1 MLNQINTFKLVLPWF
16 ILWGAISI
24 LFGYLWRKFVA
35 ERTIKSAEKRAK
47 EIIKEA
53 EDLALKKKRE
63 IDIEAKELLYR
74 LRSDFERETKN
85 KRKELQFQ
93 EKRLQQKELTIERKA
108 EILEMKEEE
117 LSKKEKEIQRKEEE
131 LKNKELEYERLLEE
145 EKRRLEM
152 VSGMTREEAKNQLL
166 KLMEEEAKKEGI
178 KLQMKIEEE
187 ARENAERKA
196 REILLTAMQRLAPEE
211 ATESVVS
218 VVSLPSDDIKGRII
232 GREGRNIKVFEAL
245 TGVDLI
251 VDDTPEAVTI
261 SCFNLYRREL
271 AKMALERLI
280 ADGRIHPARIEEV
293 VERTK
298 KELEEQLV
306 EEGKRTLFELGIE
319 NVHPELVKLLGKL
332 KYRTSFGQNLL
343 IHSKEC
349 AYMAGII
356 ASETGYDPKIAKRA
370 ALFHDIGKALDQ
382 EVEGAHPEIGAE
394 ILRKYGES
402 EEVVDACLNHHKD
415 LSLNSP
421 YTVIS
426 QIADA
431 LSATRTGARRDTLE
445 KYLKRIEELEKIAS
459 SFKGVD
465 TAYAISAGREVRVI
479 VKPEEISDEEAKIL
493 AKEIAKKIEEQ
504 MEYIGQVKVTVIR
517 EKREVE
523 FAK

>member
-1 MLNQINTFKLVLPWF
+1 MLNTINTFRLVFPWF

-24 LFGYLWRKFVA
+24 LVGYLWRKFIA
-35 ERTIKSAEKRAK
+35 ERTIRSAEKRAK
-47 EIIKEA
+47 EIIQEA

-74 LRSDFERETKN
+74 LRSEFEKETKN

-93 EKRLQQKELTIERKA
+93 EKRLQQKELNIERKA
-108 EILEMKEEE
+108 EIIELKEHELANKEREIQKKEEE
-117 LSKKEKEIQRKEEE
+117 I
-131 LKNKELEYERLLEE
+131 KNKELEYKRLIEETKTKLEAIAG
-145 EKRRLEM
+145 L
-152 VSGMTREEAKNQLL
+152 SREEAKNQLL
-166 KLMEEEAKKEGI
+166 KMMEEEAKKEVI
-178 KLQMKIEEE
+178 KLQQKIENE

-196 REILLTAMQRLAPEE
+196 REILLTTMQRLAPEE
-211 ATESVVS
+211 ATESVIS
-218 VVSLPSDDIKGRII
+218 VVSLPSDEIKGRII

-271 AKMALERLI
+271 AKLALERLI
-280 ADGRIHPARIEEV
+280 ADGRIHPARIEEI
-293 VERTK
+293 VEKTK
-298 KELEEQLV
+298 KELEEKLV
-306 EEGKRTLFELGIE
+306 DEGNRTLFEIGIE

-332 KYRTSFGQNLL
+332 KYRTSYGQNLL

-349 AYMAGII
+349 AFMAGII
-356 ASETGYDPKIAKRA
+356 ASELGYDPKLAKRC
-370 ALFHDIGKALDQ
+370 ALFHDIGKAIDQ
-382 EVEGAHPEIGAE
+382 EVEGAHPQIGGE
-394 ILRKYGES
+394 ILEKYGES
-402 EEVVDACLNHHKD
+402 QEVVNAAIKHHD
-415 LSLNSP
+415 YIEVNSP
-421 YTVIS
+421 YTVIT

-445 KYLKRIEELEKIAS
+445 KYLRRIEELEKIAS

-465 TAYAISAGREVRVI
+465 SAYAISAGREVRVI
-479 VKPEEISDEEAKIL
+479 VKPEEISDDEAKIL
-493 AKEIAKKIEEQ
+493 AKEIAKKIEEN

>member
-117 LSKKEKEIQRKEEE
+117 LSRKEKEIQRKEEE

-232 GREGRNIKVFEAL
+232 GREGRNIKVFEAIIPAIYAHSL
-245 TGVDLI
+245 LWIKRFCPKLV
-251 VDDTPEAVTI
+251 
-261 SCFNLYRREL
+261 LY
-271 AKMALERLI
+271 
-280 ADGRIHPARIEEV
+280 
-293 VERTK
+293 
-298 KELEEQLV
+298 
-306 EEGKRTLFELGIE
+306 
-319 NVHPELVKLLGKL
+319 
-332 KYRTSFGQNLL
+332 
-343 IHSKEC
+343 
-349 AYMAGII
+349 
-356 ASETGYDPKIAKRA
+356 
-370 ALFHDIGKALDQ
+370 
-382 EVEGAHPEIGAE
+382 
-394 ILRKYGES
+394 
-402 EEVVDACLNHHKD
+402 
-415 LSLNSP
+415 LSLPRSFTSSGCTFSIPNSNNVLFP
-421 YTVIS
+421 SSTS
-426 QIADA
+426 C
-431 LSATRTGARRDTLE
+431 SS
-445 KYLKRIEELEKIAS
+445 S
-459 SFKGVD
+459 SFFVLS
-465 TAYAISAGREVRVI
+465 TTS
-479 VKPEEISDEEAKIL
+479 SIL
-493 AKEIAKKIEEQ
+493 A
-504 MEYIGQVKVTVIR
+504 G
-517 EKREVE
+517 
-523 FAK
+523 

>member
-35 ERTIKSAEKRAK
+35 ERTIKTAEKRAK

-117 LSKKEKEIQRKEEE
+117 LSRKEKEIQRKEEE

-187 ARENAERKA
+187 ARENAERRA

-349 AYMAGII
+349 AFMAGII